1 MSHSPFNR
9 LEQLEKDPVHSPRTH
24 LLWVNARDT
33 PADVEAKRNRLIA
46 AGRASA
52 DDEFVQVRWKRR
64 GES

>member
-1 MSHSPFNR
+1 MSHAPFNR
-9 LEQLEKDPVHSPRTH
+9 LEQLEKDPAHSPRTH

-33 PADVEAKRNRLIA
+33 PADIEANRNRLIA